1 MTLLLWS
8 IATNKVILTRDAE
21 RVISRRGEQVVPLR
35 HKAFEALRHLVENAG
50 RLIVKGIRRDLAV
63 VARGRPS
70 PVCDILRWVGL
81 PGE

>member
-35 HKAFEALRHLVENAG
+35 HKAFEALRHLVE
-50 RLIVKGIRRDLAV
+50 
-63 VARGRPS
+63 S
-70 PVCDILRWVGL
+70 
-81 PGE
+81 